1 MSSPRIEAQPGDAPG
16 RDDVGGA
23 LEFVDVDFEVPG
35 KKILRKLS
43 FTVEPGQ
50 SVGFCGAAGCGKSTS
65 LNLIQRYYNPTGGR
79 VTLGGAPIDC
89 YDPRSLRRHI
99 STVSQENVLFAT
111 TIRENILYGLS
122 EAEKKA
128 PDVDARLEDACR
140 KASIWD
146 DIMTVFPRKLESFV
160 GERGLKLSGGQK
172 QRIAIARAM
181 IRRPRFLLLD
191 EPTSALDSV
200 NEKVVQDALDRIR
213 AESNCSTL
221 VIAHRLTTIKNCDK
235 IVVMDKGAKV
245 EEGAHADLLARPVA
259 RGPDGKLTSGW
270 YRQLWET
277 QNGTGDKKGDATD
290 LHASAWVKHL
300 EKRARDLE
308 RLLAEA
314 APARRPLT
322 DRATTKTFFPK
333 AAFPVPSIS
342 IESPPLLQRKS
353 SAESP

>member
-1 MSSPRIEAQPGDAPG
+1 
-16 RDDVGGA
+16 
-23 LEFVDVDFEVPG
+23 
-35 KKILRKLS
+35 
-43 FTVEPGQ
+43 
-50 SVGFCGAAGCGKSTS
+50 
-65 LNLIQRYYNPTGGR
+65 
-79 VTLGGAPIDC
+79 
-89 YDPRSLRRHI
+89 
-99 STVSQENVLFAT
+99 
-111 TIRENILYGLS
+111 
-122 EAEKKA
+122 
-128 PDVDARLEDACR
+128 
-140 KASIWD
+140 
-146 DIMTVFPRKLESFV
+146 
-160 GERGLKLSGGQK
+160 
-172 QRIAIARAM
+172 M

-277 QNGTGDKKGDATD
+277 QNGTGGDEKGDATD

-333 AAFPVPSIS
+333 AAFPVPSI
-342 IESPPLLQRKS
+342 
-353 SAESP
+353 